1 MRYLGILACLLIGNA
16 SAVPVRITDVGW
28 TTLPTIYGTHGHGG
42 LDAFWDDPV
51 HHDAAVSRAE
61 YSSADVA
68 AWAQITTRYTSD
80 ETDTFTAFRL
90 TSTAEIFGAVSE
102 AAQAD
107 AEVRIGAGYLN
118 DWIFRFEVL
127 EPVIYTGT
135 AYRHDANG
143 VLLDLVNGALLDVG
157 SYLIRGTNTLAA
169 TLGVGESVYARRAST
184 FNARFTAVPEPATL
198 LLLGTGLLGIGVMR
212 RRRANA

>member
-1 MRYLGILACLLIGNA
+1 MRYLGILACLLVGNA
-16 SAVPVRITDVGW
+16 AAVPVRITDVGW
-28 TTLPTIYGTHGHGG
+28 ATLPNLYGTHGHGG

-61 YSSADVA
+61 YSSADVQ
-68 AWAQITTRYTSD
+68 AWAQMTTRYSTE
-80 ETDTFTAFRL
+80 ETDAFTAFRL
-90 TSTAEIFGAVSE
+90 TSVAEIFGNVSE
-102 AAQAD
+102 DAQPNAF
-107 AEVRIGAGYLN
+107 VQIGAQYLS
-118 DWIFRFEVL
+118 DWVFRFDVL
-127 EPVIYTGT
+127 EPVIYTGSS
-135 AYRHDANG
+135 YRNYANG

-157 SYLIRGTNTLAA
+157 SYQIRGTNAVGA

-198 LLLGTGLLGIGVMR
+198 LLLGTGLFGIGVMR

>member
-1 MRYLGILACLLIGNA
+1 MRYLGNSGLSVIGNA
-16 SAVPVRITDVGW
+16 AAVPVRITDVGW

-61 YSSADVA
+61 YASSDVHA
-68 AWAQITTRYTSD
+68 SAQMTTRYSTE
-80 ETDTFTAFRL
+80 ETDAFTAFRL
-90 TSTAEIFGAVSE
+90 TSVAEIFGNVSE
-102 AAQAD
+102 DAHPNAQ
-107 AEVRIGAGYLN
+107 VLIGAGYLN
-118 DWIFRFEVL
+118 DWVFRFDAP

-135 AYRHDANG
+135 SYRNYANG
-143 VLLDLVNGALLDVG
+143 VLLDLVDGALLDVG
-157 SYLIRGTNTLAA
+157 SYLIRGTNTVGT
-169 TLGVGESVYARRAST
+169 TLGVGESAYARRAST